1 MSISKAHLYDEAD
14 QMVSFYA
21 GGLNYPG
28 RLRIL
33 RTLRDQGPKTVFD
46 LAIEHPLSLSAISQ
60 HLDILSKKELVD
72 FKPKYPYLIY
82 SLNRTRYEEAKQC
95 LLDFFEE
102 D

>member
-1 MSISKAHLYDEAD
+1 MSLSKAHLYDEAD

-72 FKPKYPYLIY
+72 FQTRFPYLIY
-82 SLNRTRYEEAKQC
+82 SLNRERYEEAKKS
-95 LLDFFEE
+95 LLDFFDEE
-102 D
+102 

>member
-1 MSISKAHLYDEAD
+1 MSLSKAHLYDEAD

-28 RLRIL
+28 RLRII

-60 HLDILSKKELVD
+60 HLNILSKKGLVAYEPR
-72 FKPKYPYLIY
+72 FPYLFY
-82 SLNRTRYEEAKQC
+82 SLNREQYEEAKKC
-95 LLDFFEE
+95 LLDFFE
-102 D
+102 